1 MVQQWHFFLLA
12 PFCNLRGFVK
22 HDNILRNM
30 NFGNHLN
37 ETNVA
42 ISLRVGVANHLKLVR
57 IYLRN
62 PVCFEHLMMNITE
75 VYPDGYPPE

>member
-1 MVQQWHFFLLA
+1 
-12 PFCNLRGFVK
+12 
-22 HDNILRNM
+22 M

-57 IYLRN
+57 IYQRN
-62 PVCFEHLMMNITE
+62 PVMEKAERYNISDDLSCQRSNENSLVGLDHTRNDS
-75 VYPDGYPPE
+75 PCIGINQL